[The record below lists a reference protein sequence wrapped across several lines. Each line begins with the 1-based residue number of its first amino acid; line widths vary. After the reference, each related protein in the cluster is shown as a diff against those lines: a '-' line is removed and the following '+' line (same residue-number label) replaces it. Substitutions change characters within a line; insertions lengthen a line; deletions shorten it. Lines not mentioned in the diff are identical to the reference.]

1 MHISPQEA
9 RKIVDALAC
18 GVDPETGE
26 LLDASASHAALN
38 SPRTVRALFLASRVL
53 AEDGRTPSS
62 AHRPGKAGLPWS
74 AEEDRQL
81 LQSFDAG
88 ASVQQLA
95 TQHQRSRGGITS
107 RLVRLGR
114 IQERSEAHRPRQA
127 GAPANE
133 APA

>member
-53 AEDGRTPSS
+53 RSYYEDTGEDAYLMEYRL
-62 AHRPGKAGLPWS
+62 AGE
-74 AEEDRQL
+74 AVVDDEET
-81 LQSFDAG
+81 
-88 ASVQQLA
+88 VN
-95 TQHQRSRGGITS
+95 
-107 RLVRLGR
+107 R
-114 IQERSEAHRPRQA
+114 IAQCEES
-127 GAPANE
+127 
-133 APA
+133 